1 MSNLLKIFDIVK
13 KHDEYRGKT
22 INLIPSE
29 NVMSEKARYAMS
41 SDFGHRYINPVRF
54 YRGTKYSELIIEETK
69 KLATKLYDAKY
80 AFVEPQSGTLA
91 VLAAIFAFTDVGDK
105 VMITSPENGGFP
117 IDIQKLKRK
126 PVYFPFDESKWNI
139 DISKTEHV
147 IKTEKPK
154 LIFLGA
160 STILFPHPVKEVSE
174 FAESVGSKVIFD
186 GSHVL
191 GLIAGKQFQDP
202 LREGAEILLGSTHK
216 TLAGPQGGIIV
227 GTNEEDIEKFDF
239 VFGYPLFLVDNP
251 HLNRIAALG
260 ITLEEYLKYGEEYAK
275 QVVRNSKWLGKT
287 LVEQGIPI
295 GFESIGFTE
304 SHQLLWQVKSSEEGI
319 KIADTLELANIIV
332 DEEIRVGT
340 QEVTRRGMKEKEMEE
355 IANLVRAVITTKEPI
370 NKIKEDVVSMVER
383 FSKVRYA

>member
-1 MSNLLKIFDIVK
+1 MSITSRIFDIVK
-13 KHDEYRGKT
+13 KHEEYRSKT

-29 NVMSEKARYAMS
+29 NIMSERARSALS

-54 YRGTKYSELIIEETK
+54 YRGTKYTDSLIEETR
-69 KLATKLYDAKY
+69 KLAMRLYDAKY

-105 VMITSPENGGFP
+105 VMITHPDNGGFP
-117 IDIQKLKRK
+117 IDIEKLKRK
-126 PVYFPFDESKWNI
+126 PVYFPFNESSWNI
-139 DISKTEHV
+139 DVAKTETV
-147 IKTEKPK
+147 IKSEKPK

-160 STILFPHPVKEVSE
+160 STILFPPPVKAICE
-174 FAESVGSKVIFD
+174 FAESFGGKVVFD

-227 GTNEEDIEKFDF
+227 GTNEEDIAKFNY

-260 ITLEEYLKYGEEYAK
+260 ITLEEYLKYGEDYAK
-275 QVVRNSKWLGKT
+275 QVIQNSKHLGKT
-287 LVEQGIPI
+287 LAELDIPI
-295 GFESIGFTE
+295 GFESHDFTE
-304 SHQLLWQVKSSEEGI
+304 SHQLLWLVKDNKEGVR
-319 KIADTLELANIIV
+319 IADTLETANIIV

-340 QEVTRRGMKEKEMEE
+340 QEVTRRGMKEREMEE
-355 IANLVRAVITTKEPI
+355 IANLIGAVVSGKESN
-370 NKIKEDVVSMVER
+370 NKIKEQAISMAEQ
-383 FSKVRYA
+383 FSKVHYA